1 MTRVLH
7 VSDVHFGWPAVP
19 EQADAV
25 EALAHSEQFDV
36 IAISGDLSQR
46 ARAGEFQRAAVF
58 IRDLLRPSQPGG
70 RVPAFIVVP
79 GNHDV
84 AWWFA
89 PFGVGQRDRMYEK
102 YRRYITPDLEP
113 ELHVPGVTFVGLNT
127 AAGVDWH
134 ALTWNPRDV
143 SVKGGLRRGQLAH
156 AAAAFAR
163 APAADVRVVVMH
175 HNPMRGELS
184 GRHGLLRSQKVL
196 NAFGVTG
203 VDLVLCG
210 HDHQEAIHFVEHTPK
225 GLVVS
230 TAGTISSRSR
240 GGRPSAL
247 NVVTITPESIEVATR
262 IWTPGSHLFERGPVQ
277 CFAR

>member
-1 MTRVLH
+1 MRILH
-7 VSDVHFGWPAVP
+7 VSDLHFGWPAIP
-19 EQADAV
+19 EQAEAV
-25 EALAHSEQFDV
+25 ETLVQEETFDV
-36 IAISGDLSQR
+36 VVVSGDLAQR
-46 ARAGEFQRAAVF
+46 ARAGEFQRAAV
-58 IRDLLRPSQPGG
+58 LLRDIRRS
-70 RVPAFIVVP
+70 PAHPPLITVP

-89 PFGVGQRDRMYEK
+89 PLGVGQRERVYEK

-113 ELHVPGVTFVGLNT
+113 VLRVPGATFVGLNT

-134 ALTWNPRDV
+134 TLTWNPRDL
-143 SVKGGLRRGQLAH
+143 SVKGGLRSRQLAH
-156 AAAAFAR
+156 AASVFTASPPGDAR
-163 APAADVRVVVMH
+163 IIVMH

-184 GRHGLLRSQKVL
+184 GRHGLLRSTRVL
-196 NAFGVTG
+196 AAFTAMG

-210 HDHQEAIHFVEHTPK
+210 HDHQEAIHFVEHTRK
-225 GLVVS
+225 GMVIS

-247 NVVTITPESIEVATR
+247 NVVTLTAERIEVATR
-262 IWTPGSHLFERGPVQ
+262 IWTPDTQRFDPGPVQ